1 MLLLHMK
8 LLCIFFRNK
17 SLVKKLQYS
26 NWEREVGMEKYLVH
40 YFDYEVG
47 NKRYVLWTQSRN
59 ANDQKKST
67 MYEAPT
73 NNMYVT
79 KLVIL
84 GVHFAMNFLVYNH
97 LESLMSR
104 GTSWLSLGTF

>member
-1 MLLLHMK
+1 
-8 LLCIFFRNK
+8 
-17 SLVKKLQYS
+17 
-26 NWEREVGMEKYLVH
+26 MEKYLVH

-47 NKRYVLWTQSRN
+47 NKRYVIWTQSRN

-79 KLVIL
+79 KLV
-84 GVHFAMNFLVYNH
+84 GY
-97 LESLMSR
+97 
-104 GTSWLSLGTF
+104 SWCSFCYEFSGI